1 MYFRNKISV
10 DGEGKLYFCIDYKNN
25 GDPTLSVKLR
35 CLKKYKFIDII
46 DDKIPKKVFLSR
58 KKKKKKSSDN
68 ATYFYCATYMFY
80 IRPKSFAIDSL
91 HSYYSDLKYLKKDIE
106 CVPFSEYKN
115 TATLWPINHQKKPR
129 LLYICKNTKFSV

>member
-58 KKKKKKSSDN
+58 KKKEKKLGKRN
-68 ATYFYCATYMFY
+68 
-80 IRPKSFAIDSL
+80 I
-91 HSYYSDLKYLKKDIE
+91 
-106 CVPFSEYKN
+106 
-115 TATLWPINHQKKPR
+115 
-129 LLYICKNTKFSV
+129 LLLCHVYVLYQT